1 MDDRICEPPSLDACG
16 MSRSHYEDPDV
27 VRRYAQGPYAF
38 VPAYEHMQRMAA
50 QLIRER
56 IGPTGK
62 VLVLGAGGG
71 LELEAFAT
79 RCPEWTFVGVDP
91 AEEMLRAARDRIL
104 LASASERVD
113 WHHGT
118 IFDAPPGPFD
128 AATCLLTLHF
138 VPDDGAKERTLV
150 EVRRRLKSGA
160 PFVLVDLCIDLAS
173 PDSAMALDRYRDF
186 ALESGADPEMV
197 NTTCGRLTTVLR
209 MVSSARNEEL
219 LTASGFSEVEL
230 FYAGLSWRG
239 WRAIA

>member
-1 MDDRICEPPSLDACG
+1 MTQ
-16 MSRSHYEDPDV
+16 SHYEDPDF
-27 VRRYAQGPYAF
+27 VRQYAQGPTAF

-56 IGPTGK
+56 ISSTGK

-71 LELEAFAT
+71 LELETFAS
-79 RCPEWTFVGVDP
+79 RCPQWTFVGVEP
-91 AEEMLRAARDRIL
+91 AEEMLKAAKDRVL
-104 LASASERVD
+104 QAGASERVD
-113 WHHGT
+113 WHHGY

-138 VPDDGAKERTLV
+138 VPDDGAKEQTLA
-150 EVRRRLKSGA
+150 EIRRRLKPGA

-173 PDSAMALDRYRDF
+173 PDAATALDRYREF
-186 ALESGADPEMV
+186 ALESGADLERV
-197 NTTCGRLTTVLR
+197 ESTCGRLVNVLKL
-209 MVSSARNEEL
+209 VSAARDEAL
-219 LTASGFSEVEL
+219 LGIAGFSQVEL